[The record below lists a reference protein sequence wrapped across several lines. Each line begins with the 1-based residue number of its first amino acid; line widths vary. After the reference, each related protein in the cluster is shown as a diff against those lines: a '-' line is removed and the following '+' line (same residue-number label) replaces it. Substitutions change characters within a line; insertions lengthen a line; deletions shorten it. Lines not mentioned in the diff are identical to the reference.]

1 MVLEMVDSKVGQ
13 WVVMTVDLMDDQL
26 VDSRDAN

>member
-1 MVLEMVDSKVGQ
+1 MVHEMVDSKVGQ

-26 VDSRDAN
+26 VDSRDVN